1 MRGAQESE
9 WRYQRLLERCGAP
22 PCAFA
27 EPPLPVP
34 REEEDED
41 EDERGQQQQRVRAEE
56 EARGVPFYRE
66 AAAGAAD
73 VQRVVARERAARDE
87 ARKAREDPMVR
98 VARCLGDDSFLQ
110 PHTAGTDVDNGS
122 GKVAHSRP
130 VHHHHHKHKHKHKHR
145 HRHRKRDDDDDDE
158 ALRAL
163 RAERLARET
172 RERARTEQL
181 LQESAVP
188 GAR

>member
-1 MRGAQESE
+1 MGGAQESE

-22 PCAFA
+22 PCALT
-27 EPPLPVP
+27 EPPLQVP

-66 AAAGAAD
+66 AAAAAAD

-122 GKVAHSRP
+122 SEAAHTRP
-130 VHHHHHKHKHKHKHR
+130 VHHHHHKHKHKHR